1 MSLYNVYSKS
11 AAQDFQQNRIVGSLA
26 HGVVANEGFMN
37 DFSTVMEMFLSSRNA
52 QQAANACQAIA
63 IQNGMTR

>member
-1 MSLYNVYSKS
+1 VYSKS
-11 AAQDFQQNRIVGSLA
+11 AAEDFASNRIIGSLA

-37 DFSTVMEMFLSSRNA
+37 DFSTVMEMFLGSRDP

-63 IQNGMTR
+63 IQNGMGK